1 MSADDD
7 GVIEDFRIA
16 LSSARE
22 AIRLLSELSEHDDLD
37 VQWSSQVAR
46 AQTKIADSIRTCK
59 SRLRDISDLVEY
71 EGRCETTGGLA
82 FLYTSF
88 GTQRGVLT
96 YSNIFIAEMHVEP

>member
-7 GVIEDFRIA
+7 DILEEFGIA

-22 AIRLLSELSEHDDLD
+22 AISLLSELSEHDNLD

-46 AQTKIADSIRTCK
+46 AQTKIADSTRTCK

-71 EGRCETTGGLA
+71 EGRCGAARGLA
-82 FLYTSF
+82 FQKTGF
-88 GTQRGVLT
+88 GLSEAFLPTQV
-96 YSNIFIAEMHVEP
+96 P